1 MTAIFSFLT
10 ILALSFLVV
19 RIGTVALVMTGLSED
34 VASFQSLSAFSGA
47 GFTTTEAE
55 SVVVS
60 QTRRTIIK
68 MLIRLGSA
76 GIVTA
81 VSSLILSFTG
91 PDRGGFLQFV
101 ILAIGL
107 ATLVMLSRSTRFQSI
122 LTPMIKRVLKRSAL
136 IDLRDYANL
145 LHVSEGYSVVELEVL
160 ADSWL
165 AGRTL
170 SELRLGSEGI
180 SVLGVL
186 TNSGEYIGA
195 PPAHQTFHPGDRL
208 LMYGRSGRLDE
219 IAERKRDDAAAHR
232 EAVVEQRE
240 VQSRQEEIL
249 EDEQGH
255 EKANREETHEDAGDR
270 GNGDLHR

>member
-19 RIGTVALVMTGLSED
+19 RVGTVALVMTGLSEE

-60 QTRRTIIK
+60 QARRTIIK

-91 PDRGGFLQFV
+91 PDQAGFLQFV
-101 ILAIGL
+101 ILAAGL
-107 ATLVMLSRSTRFQSI
+107 IILMLLSRSARFQSI
-122 LTPMIKRVLKRSAL
+122 LTPLIKKVLKRSAL
-136 IDLRDYANL
+136 VDLRDYANL
-145 LHVSEGYSVVELEVL
+145 LHVSEGYSVVEFEVVN
-160 ADSWL
+160 DSWL
-165 AGRTL
+165 VGRTL
-170 SELRLGSEGI
+170 SELRLRSEGV

-186 TNSGEYIGA
+186 TEGGEYIGA
-195 PPAHQTFHPGDRL
+195 PPPHQAFAEGDRL

-219 IAERKRDDAAAHR
+219 LSERKRDDSTAHR
-232 EAVVEQRE
+232 EAVIQQQEVEG
-240 VQSRQEEIL
+240 RQEEL
-249 EDEQGH
+249 LD
-255 EKANREETHEDAGDR
+255 N
-270 GNGDLHR
+270 

>member
-1 MTAIFSFLT
+1 MTAVFSFLT
-10 ILALSFLVV
+10 ILALSFLIV

-76 GIVTA
+76 GTVTA
-81 VSSLILSFTG
+81 VSSLILSFTR
-91 PDRGGFLQFV
+91 PDQARMLQV
-101 ILAIGL
+101 VVLVSGL
-107 ATLVMLSRSTRFQSI
+107 MVLVSLSRSAYFQSI
-122 LTPMIKRVLKRSAL
+122 LTPLIRKALKHSAL

-145 LHVSEGYSVVELEVL
+145 LHVSEGYSVVELEVVE
-160 ADSWL
+160 DSWL

-170 SELRLGSEGI
+170 GELRLRSEGV

-186 TNSGEYIGA
+186 IQSGEYIGA
-195 PPAHQTFHPGDRL
+195 PPAQQVFEPGDRL

-219 IAERKRDDAAAHR
+219 IAGRKRDDTEAHQ
-232 EAVVEQRE
+232 EAVVEQKVLE
-240 VQSRQEEIL
+240 IRQEEKL
-249 EDEQGH
+249 AD
-255 EKANREETHEDAGDR
+255 
-270 GNGDLHR
+270 

>member
-1 MTAIFSFLT
+1 MTAIVSFLT

-19 RIGTVALVMTGLSED
+19 RVGTVALVMTGLSEE

-60 QTRRTIIK
+60 QARRTIIK

-91 PDRGGFLQFV
+91 EEQPGLLRFV
-101 ILAIGL
+101 ILAAGL
-107 ATLVMLSRSTRFQSI
+107 MVLVTLSRSARFQSV
-122 LTPMIKRVLKRSAL
+122 LTPLIKRVLKRSAL
-136 IDLRDYANL
+136 VDLRDYANL
-145 LHVSEGYSVVELEVL
+145 LHVSEGYSVVELEVV

-170 SELRLGSEGI
+170 SELRLRSEGV

-186 TNSGEYIGA
+186 TQRGEYIGA
-195 PPAHQTFHPGDRL
+195 PPPQQTFTQGDRL

-219 IAERKRDDAAAHR
+219 IAERKHEDATAHH
-232 EAVVEQRE
+232 EAVVEQQN
-240 VQSRQEEIL
+240 VQRRQEEKL
-249 EDEQGH
+249 ED
-255 EKANREETHEDAGDR
+255 
-270 GNGDLHR
+270 

>member
-1 MTAIFSFLT
+1 MTAILSFLT
-10 ILALSFLVV
+10 ILAISFLVV

-81 VSSLILSFTG
+81 VSTLILSFTG
-91 PDRGGFLQFV
+91 PEETGILRFV
-101 ILAIGL
+101 ILAAGL
-107 ATLVMLSRSTRFQSI
+107 MVLVSLSRSDRFQSL
-122 LTPMIKRVLKRSAL
+122 LTPLIKQVLRRSAL
-136 IDLRDYANL
+136 VDLRDYANL
-145 LHVSEGYSVVELEVL
+145 LHVSEGYSVVELEL
-160 ADSWL
+160 PGDSWL

-170 SELRLGSEGI
+170 SELRLRSEGV

-186 TNSGEYIGA
+186 TPQGEYIGA
-195 PPAHQTFHPGDRL
+195 PPPHQRFAAGDRL
-208 LMYGRSGRLDE
+208 LMYGRSERLDE
-219 IAERKRDDAAAHR
+219 LAERKQEDSAAHR
-232 EAVVEQRE
+232 EAVVEQQA
-240 VQSRQEEIL
+240 VQRHEEENL
-249 EDEQGH
+249 
-255 EKANREETHEDAGDR
+255 
-270 GNGDLHR
+270 